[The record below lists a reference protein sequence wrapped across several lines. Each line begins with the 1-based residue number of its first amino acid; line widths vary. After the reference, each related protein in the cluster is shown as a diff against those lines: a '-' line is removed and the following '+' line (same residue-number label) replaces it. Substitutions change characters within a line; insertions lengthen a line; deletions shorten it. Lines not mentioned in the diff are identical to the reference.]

1 MEVKILDS
9 IIHGALK
16 PWMIDATNTRRFNE
30 LVKASKATTPK
41 TNAELL
47 SKLSALLIDY
57 PILQSI
63 LANEPQ
69 YSSQIQPLL
78 FHSNLPN
85 YKDGITQFYH
95 IVITSESL
103 RIYNTIL
110 EKSVACTELI
120 DIRYQVGKILTNV
133 RVLAKQVSKELIEQ
147 GYTTTPD
154 SNSNVV
160 HFTLY
165 FLKHN
170 LIQLYFSIQK
180 HFESK
185 LKQTTTLEDFYLI
198 DLEESLTN
206 LVPLQSGDQP
216 MGKSVQGIAAS
227 SSSTSMQIEDLSEEN
242 IEIERIEIELR
253 KFIIDKLQIKSL
265 HDYKQVVPQ
274 PLQDKIKESVGKEQK
289 KNPAL
294 VSSKIYDFEYH
305 MQFLDLRELET
316 ILISKNNWPSVADC
330 FGTKE
335 NLGIEFSN
343 LAGLRNPVRH
353 SRKVDE
359 VSLLKGRAA
368 IKWFKQ
374 QLKMPE

>member
-47 SKLSALLIDY
+47 SKLSALLIDF
-57 PILQSI
+57 PTLQSI
-63 LANEPQ
+63 LANEAQ

-85 YKDGITQFYH
+85 YKDGITQFYY

-110 EKSVACTELI
+110 EKSGGWTELI

-133 RVLAKQVSKELIEQ
+133 RVLAKQVSQELIEQ

-198 DLEESLTN
+198 DLEESLTT

-216 MGKSVQGIAAS
+216 MGKSVEGVAAS
-227 SSSTSMQIEDLSEEN
+227 GSSTSMQIISS
-242 IEIERIEIELR
+242 
-253 KFIIDKLQIKSL
+253 KSIFFKEFFFL
-265 HDYKQVVPQ
+265 
-274 PLQDKIKESVGKEQK
+274 INKES
-289 KNPAL
+289 L
-294 VSSKIYDFEYH
+294 VI
-305 MQFLDLRELET
+305 T
-316 ILISKNNWPSVADC
+316 
-330 FGTKE
+330 
-335 NLGIEFSN
+335 
-343 LAGLRNPVRH
+343 
-353 SRKVDE
+353 
-359 VSLLKGRAA
+359 VSLLSLWNTL
-368 IKWFKQ
+368 I
-374 QLKMPE
+374 

>member
-16 PWMIDATNTRRFNE
+16 PWMIDATNTKRFNE
-30 LVKASKATTPK
+30 LVKASKVTAPK

-47 SKLSALLIDY
+47 SKLSALLIDF
-57 PILQSI
+57 PTLQNILI
-63 LANEPQ
+63 NEPH
-69 YSSQIQPLL
+69 YSSPIQPLL

-85 YKDGITQFYH
+85 YKDGITQFYY
-95 IVITSESL
+95 IIITSESL
-103 RIYNTIL
+103 RIYNAIL
-110 EKSVACTELI
+110 EQSVEWIELI

-133 RVLAKQVSKELIEQ
+133 RVLAKQVSLELIEQ

-154 SNSNVV
+154 SSSNVV
-160 HFTLY
+160 HLTLY

-170 LIQLYFSIQK
+170 LIHLYFSIEK

-198 DLEESLTN
+198 DLEESLTT
-206 LVPLQSGDQP
+206 LVSLQSGDQP
-216 MGKSVQGIAAS
+216 MGKSTEGVTTSFAS
-227 SSSTSMQIEDLSEEN
+227 TPMQIENLSEEN
-242 IEIERIEIELR
+242 VEIERIEIELR
-253 KFIIDKLQIKSL
+253 KFIIDKLQINSL
-265 HDYKQVVPQ
+265 QDYKQVVPQ
-274 PLQDKIKESVGKEQK
+274 SLQDKIKETVGKEQK
-289 KNPAL
+289 RNPAL
-294 VSSKIYDFEYH
+294 VNSKINDFEYH
-305 MQFLDLRELET
+305 MQFLDLRDLET
-316 ILISKNNWPSVADC
+316 ILISKNNWGNVADC

-335 NLGIEFSN
+335 NLGIEFNN

-353 SRKVDE
+353 SRKVDDI
-359 VSLLKGRAA
+359 SLLKGKAA